1 MVDVLGLVSKD
12 VSKWSETNIA
22 AAVAIRSLGRCG
34 SAFNK
39 RTLLRRHDNTDAEPF
54 PQKTIAD
61 CPSIRYGE
69 TRSFRQEFHPM
80 FCVLGLK
87 IGMFSS
93 PGVQRARLF
102 EYYRDES

>member
-39 RTLLRRHDNTDAEPF
+39 RTLLRRYRID
-54 PQKTIAD
+54 
-61 CPSIRYGE
+61 
-69 TRSFRQEFHPM
+69 RQ
-80 FCVLGLK
+80 
-87 IGMFSS
+87 
-93 PGVQRARLF
+93 
-102 EYYRDES
+102 Y